1 MLLRCMAR
9 QRQGS
14 PIGEAVV
21 WVSRITAIGLAMF
34 LPGVA
39 GGWLDSRLGTRF
51 LGLAGLALGFSVAI
65 AWLVQL
71 QRRRSG

>member
-1 MLLRCMAR
+1 MNRPP
-9 QRQGS
+9 QGS

-39 GGWLDSRLGTRF
+39 GGWLDSRLGTQF

-65 AWLVQL
+65 ASLVQL
-71 QRRRSG
+71 QRRRGR